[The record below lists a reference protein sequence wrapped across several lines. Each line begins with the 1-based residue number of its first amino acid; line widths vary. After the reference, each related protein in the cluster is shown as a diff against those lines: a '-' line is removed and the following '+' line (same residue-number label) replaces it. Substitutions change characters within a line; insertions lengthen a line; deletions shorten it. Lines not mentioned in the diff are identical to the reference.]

1 MEVVGISNFRNNI
14 KEYLEKAV
22 EEQKEIII
30 TRQSKKE
37 SAVLISLKKY
47 NELTKGVDNKEK

>member
-1 MEVVGISNFRNNI
+1 MEVVGISNFRSNI

-22 EEQKEIII
+22 DEDKEIII
-30 TRQSKKE
+30 TRQAKKE

-47 NELTKGVDNKEK
+47 NELTKRVDNK